1 MTRRT
6 TDRSLELGVFA
17 KSHWTNCSWSNHW
30 ASWSCKLDVWTSVRL
45 LPAPLNGVS
54 ACQSPV
60 WHFRCGWLSSGDSFG
75 SPWLECHIRHRQ
87 PQHTPAPA
95 RDIIWDRRSDTEVA
109 KFLRDRMI
117 AGCGSMAWH
126 QLIQQWHTRTLFK
139 RHFTL
144 QIRDLIDWFLSDRL
158 ITNCR

>member
-109 KFLRDRMI
+109 KFLRDRTI
-117 AGCGSMAWH
+117 AGCGFPWRDIS
-126 QLIQQWHTRTLFK
+126 LFNSDIRELCLSGTLHYK
-139 RHFTL
+139 YE
-144 QIRDLIDWFLSDRL
+144 IWLIDSCL
-158 ITNCR
+158 ID